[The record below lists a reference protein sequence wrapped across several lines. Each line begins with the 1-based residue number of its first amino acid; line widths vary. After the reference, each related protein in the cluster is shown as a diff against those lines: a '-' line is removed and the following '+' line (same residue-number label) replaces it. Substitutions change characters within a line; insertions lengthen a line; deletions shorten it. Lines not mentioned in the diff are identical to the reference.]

1 MNFITEFMMAFLC
14 WDMLR
19 ISMSSSV
26 GILAMIS
33 LIAFFLFLDVDSG
46 IAIFLVFRFAFSIM
60 LEVNKL
66 SKLRLVGP
74 LFVEFFL
81 NLIDLFELRLGVLL
95 RFDHH

>member
-1 MNFITEFMMAFLC
+1 MNFTIEPIMAFLC
-14 WDMLR
+14 WDMLC
-19 ISMSSSV
+19 ISASSSV

-33 LIAFFLFLDVDSG
+33 FIASFLFPDVNFGIAF
-46 IAIFLVFRFAFSIM
+46 FLVFRFAFSII

-81 NLIDLFELRLGVLL
+81 SLIDPFELRPRVLL
-95 RFDHH
+95 RFGHH